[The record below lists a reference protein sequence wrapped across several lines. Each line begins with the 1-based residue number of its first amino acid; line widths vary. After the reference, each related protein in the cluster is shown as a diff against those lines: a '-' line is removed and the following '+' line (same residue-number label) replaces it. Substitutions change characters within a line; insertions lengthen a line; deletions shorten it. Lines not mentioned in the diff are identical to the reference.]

1 MPAITDAVDAVIQQ
15 AHTLLGTAQP
25 PTPDPPPTPTP
36 PPSAPSHWDG
46 PASTAAHHTSTTL
59 HTKRNQLH
67 TAHTAAI
74 TAMSTGPEIA
84 HTARTSLTAIETAWH
99 TDKNTFGP
107 FANTPEGHA
116 ALLRAGNTRIAE
128 THALVVDTATR
139 YGHAATG
146 VDAATEDLPNTD
158 EHPVTPDSPD
168 DPTHPH
174 DHRTD
179 KPDLDNDHDPADPTN
194 PRDTLLAAQPTTPT
208 RNPLTSGQMPM
219 PPTAAPMQQMPQI
232 PQMSAGGSPTSALSG
247 LSSALQPL
255 TQAATAATAGDP
267 TSPRDKEDT
276 DHDPSTGAKIVH
288 NADRALGLPY
298 IWGGGNTTGPTGGGF
313 DCSGL
318 SQWAVAQATDGQVLL
333 PRTTY
338 DQINVGRTIDPRD
351 AQPGDLIFS
360 NFSAPGVPEHVQIY
374 AGDNKVIEA
383 QQSGVPVKY
392 SSAPTGSIVV
402 KRVV

>member
-1 MPAITDAVDAVIQQ
+1 
-15 AHTLLGTAQP
+15 P
-25 PTPDPPPTPTP
+25 P
-36 PPSAPSHWDG
+36 HWDG
-46 PASTAAHHTSTTL
+46 PASTAAQHTTNTL
-59 HTKRNQLH
+59 HTKRTQLH

-74 TAMSTGPEIA
+74 TAMSTGPTIA
-84 HTARTSLTAIETAWH
+84 HTARTSLAAIETAWR
-99 TDKNTFGP
+99 TDKNTYGP

-128 THALVVDTATR
+128 THALVVDTATQ

-158 EHPVTPDSPD
+158 DHPSTPDSPNDPSHHHHGDNPD
-168 DPTHPH
+168 DP
-174 DHRTD
+174 
-179 KPDLDNDHDPADPTN
+179 NAQDPTD
-194 PRDTLLAAQPTTPT
+194 PTDPTDQHDTLLAAQPTTPA
-208 RNPLTSGQMPM
+208 RNPLTSSQTPM
-219 PPTAAPMQQMPQI
+219 PAGAAPMQQMPQI
-232 PQMSAGGSPTSALSG
+232 PQMPAGGSPTSALSG

-255 TQAATAATAGDP
+255 TQAATAATADDP
-267 TSPRDKEDT
+267 TSQRDKDNT
-276 DHDPSTGAKIVH
+276 DHDPSTGAKVVH

-298 IWGGGNTTGPTGGGF
+298 IWGGGNTAGPTGGGF

-338 DQINVGRTIDPRD
+338 DQINVGQTIDPRD